1 MDGITDSVDLSLSRL
16 WGGWCCWVEIL
27 VGGEERVSLVGRTTL
42 GGTGLE
48 GGLTWQRWN
57 C

>member
-1 MDGITDSVDLSLSRL
+1 MLLLGRDT
-16 WGGWCCWVEIL
+16 GGR
-27 VGGEERVSLVGRTTL
+27 GGTGVLVGRTTL